1 MIPKMIRLALVLLAV
16 LVTALEFPK
25 IYKKTFEQRER
36 RTQLVFS
43 EILNDFV
50 TLKYEYDTV
59 QLREIQIGRDRAGNT
74 YDTKALMDI
83 FPMRNCRQL
92 MYENRFPDTIR
103 GQHVTLQMIQDAAR
117 FPLFLG
123 AGPGRKSLLWM
134 FESHTDQIKMELPE
148 DMFRLTDE
156 GIEFIE
162 TDINRVKG
170 VNKEK
175 SERFTQAMKNEGI
188 QFPIKNIYGLPST
201 SKSKDD
207 GYFMVD
213 NKDDFFHLKM
223 YDGEPQCHKIPLPV
237 GMQVNGMNCLVDDVN
252 YGYVYDQNYNIYLM
266 RIKDYSFFQLPI
278 YDYKDYGSLIT
289 MSEDL
294 FFYTYQLYGLDRV
307 KIYVVDK
314 EHNLLASET
323 LVYPL
328 YENSKVG
335 QRENYVFPFKAR
347 FTRDGAKKLKVEAY
361 DMQRF
366 ICLNIALTLLLL
378 CIKLYHRRSMRN
390 LFNYLDLVVTLA
402 CGIYG
407 FIAVLIFPNRK

>member
-1 MIPKMIRLALVLLAV
+1 
-16 LVTALEFPK
+16 
-25 IYKKTFEQRER
+25 
-36 RTQLVFS
+36 
-43 EILNDFV
+43 
-50 TLKYEYDTV
+50 
-59 QLREIQIGRDRAGNT
+59 
-74 YDTKALMDI
+74 
-83 FPMRNCRQL
+83 
-92 MYENRFPDTIR
+92 
-103 GQHVTLQMIQDAAR
+103 
-117 FPLFLG
+117 
-123 AGPGRKSLLWM
+123 
-134 FESHTDQIKMELPE
+134 MELPE
-148 DMFRLTDE
+148 DMFRLTDD

-175 SERFTQAMKNEGI
+175 SERFTRAMKNEGI

-237 GMQVNGMNCLVDDVN
+237 GMQVNGMNCLVDNVN

-361 DMQRF
+361 DIQRF
-366 ICLNIALTLLLL
+366 IYLNIVLTLLLL
-378 CIKLYHRRSMRN
+378 CIKLYHKRSMRN
-390 LFNYLDLVVTLA
+390 LFNYLDLAVTLV